1 MKRRKR
7 VRFDLNDEIIEPIPY
22 EHINSVEE
30 EEEEEEGRIEY
41 LKSFHSKKLK

>member
-30 EEEEEEGRIEY
+30 EEEEGRIEY